1 MPKTLFLYLISHDR
15 KDIKTHTY
23 IGCVEDFVSRLH
35 QHNGQI
41 NGGPRITRRAAG
53 SWDPVVIL
61 KLPKDRTFKSKT
73 IKREWK
79 QSSRGLESRIRKGL
93 SLALKYKLTCYIM
106 KDNKRKL
113 PILNVLENKWEGNK
127 INLTQ
132 SEWDK
137 IIDG

>member
-1 MPKTLFLYLISHDR
+1 MSKPLFLYLISHNR

-35 QHNGQI
+35 QHNGQK

-53 SWDPVVIL
+53 SWDPVIVL
-61 KLPKDRTFKSKT
+61 KLPKTRKFNSKS

-93 SLALKYKLTCYIM
+93 ALAMKYNLTCYIM
-106 KDNKRKL
+106 KDNKRKI
-113 PILNVLENKWEGNK
+113 PILEFLESKWDNDRIQLTDGEWNK
-127 INLTQ
+127 IL
-132 SEWDK
+132 
-137 IIDG
+137 DG